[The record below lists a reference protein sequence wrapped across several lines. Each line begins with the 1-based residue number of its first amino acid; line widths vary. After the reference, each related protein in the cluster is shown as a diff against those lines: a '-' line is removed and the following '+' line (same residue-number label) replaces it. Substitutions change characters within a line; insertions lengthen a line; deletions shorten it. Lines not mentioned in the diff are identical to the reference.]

1 MAGSYESEQRAKLL
15 NGEESPENVNIAT
28 LKYFW
33 LSNPRLSS
41 GKNIPKFLRAIP
53 VLSTFTDNELRILS
67 KHMHHRS
74 FGDGEVI
81 FKQNDVGFGFYLIY
95 GGHVDILVNNRDEES
110 TDSTSEQDVTRLLT
124 LEAGEYFGEL
134 SLLQEHSVR
143 NASAISRQGCELL
156 GLFKPDIDQLIIHYP
171 VIAAKLLQS
180 VSQII
185 ANRFYSLSREV
196 RELKFKLAQIEKEKA
211 AT

>member
-1 MAGSYESEQRAKLL
+1 MAGSYESEQRSKIFA
-15 NGEESPENVNIAT
+15 GEDSPEKVNIAT

-53 VLSTFTDNELRILS
+53 VLANFTDNELRILS

-74 FGDGEVI
+74 FGDEEMI
-81 FKQNDVGFGFYLIY
+81 FRQNDVGFGFYFIY
-95 GGHVDILVNNRDEES
+95 GGHVDIVVNNRDE
-110 TDSTSEQDVTRLLT
+110 DSSDSASELDVTRLLT

-156 GLFKPDIDQLIIHYP
+156 GIFKPDVDQLIAHNP
-171 VIAAKLLQS
+171 VVGAKLLQS

-196 RELKFKLAQIEKEKA
+196 KELKFKILQLEKSQS
-211 AT
+211 

>member
-1 MAGSYESEQRAKLL
+1 MAGSYESEQRAKILS
-15 NGEESPENVNIAT
+15 GEEVTENVNIST

-41 GKNIPKFLRAIP
+41 GKNIPKFLRSIP
-53 VLSTFTDNELRILS
+53 VLGNFTDNELRILS
-67 KHMHHRS
+67 RHMHHRS

-81 FKQNDVGFGFYLIY
+81 FRQNDVGFGFYLLY
-95 GGHVDILVNNRDEES
+95 GGHVDIMVNVREEDVPDMS
-110 TDSTSEQDVTRLLT
+110 SDQDVTRILT
-124 LEAGEYFGEL
+124 LESGEYFGEL

-156 GLFKPDIDQLIIHYP
+156 GLFKPDVDQLILQYP

-196 RELKFKLAQIEKEKA
+196 RELKFKISQIEKA
-211 AT
+211 QV

>member
-1 MAGSYESEQRAKLL
+1 MAGSYESEQRANLL
-15 NGEESPENVNIAT
+15 SGDDSPENVNIAT

-33 LSNPRLSS
+33 LSNPILST

-53 VLSTFTDNELRILS
+53 VLGIFTDNELRILS

-74 FGDGEVI
+74 FGDGEII
-81 FKQNDVGFGFYLIY
+81 FRQNDVGFGFYLIY
-95 GGHVDILVNNRDEES
+95 AGHVDIMVNNRDEETESAS
-110 TDSTSEQDVTRLLT
+110 TGAESDVSRLLT
-124 LEAGEYFGEL
+124 LESGEYFGEL

-156 GLFKPDIDQLIIHYP
+156 GLFKPDVDQLIIQYP

-196 RELKFKLAQIEKEKA
+196 RELKFQLAQLEKA
-211 AT
+211 QS

>member
-1 MAGSYESEQRAKLL
+1 MAGSYESEQRAKVFS
-15 NGEESPENVNIAT
+15 GDDQPEKVNIST

-53 VLSTFTDNELRILS
+53 VLGNFTDNELRILS
-67 KHMHHRS
+67 RHMHHRS

-81 FKQNDVGFGFYLIY
+81 FRQNDVGFGFYFIY
-95 GGHVDILVNNRDEES
+95 GGHVDIMVNNREE
-110 TDSTSEQDVTRLLT
+110 DSSDLASEQDVSRLLT
-124 LEAGEYFGEL
+124 LESGEYFGEL

-156 GLFKPDIDQLIIHYP
+156 GLFKPDVDQLIAHNP
-171 VIAAKLLQS
+171 VVGAKLLQS

-196 RELKFKLAQIEKEKA
+196 RELKFKVAQLEKGQA
-211 AT
+211 

>member
-1 MAGSYESEQRAKLL
+1 MSSSYESEQRAK
-15 NGEESPENVNIAT
+15 NFSGDDTTERVNIAT

-53 VLSTFTDNELRILS
+53 VLTNFTDNELRILAR
-67 KHMHHRS
+67 HMHHRS

-81 FKQNDVGFGFYLIY
+81 FRQNDVGFGFYLIY
-95 GGHVDILVNNRDEES
+95 GGHVDITVSARDDDVLDDAAEM
-110 TDSTSEQDVTRLLT
+110 EQARLLT
-124 LEAGEYFGEL
+124 LESGEYFGEL

-156 GLFKPDIDQLIIHYP
+156 GIFKPDVDQLIAHNP
-171 VIAAKLLQS
+171 VVGAKLLQS

-196 RELKFKLAQIEKEKA
+196 RELKYKLSQLEKSAQ
-211 AT
+211 

>member
-1 MAGSYESEQRAKLL
+1 MAGSYESERRDKIL
-15 NGEESPENVNIAT
+15 NGEDSADTVNIST

-41 GKNIPKFLRAIP
+41 GKNIPKFMRSIP
-53 VLSTFTDNELRILS
+53 VLGNFTDNELRILS

-81 FKQNDVGFGFYLIY
+81 FRQNDVGFGFYLLY
-95 GGHVDILVNNRDEES
+95 AGHVDIMVNVREEESADVNND
-110 TDSTSEQDVTRLLT
+110 QDVTRILT
-124 LEAGEYFGEL
+124 LESGEYFGEL

-143 NASAISRQGCELL
+143 NASAVSRQGCELL
-156 GLFKPDIDQLIIHYP
+156 GLFKPDVDQLILQYP

-196 RELKFKLAQIEKEKA
+196 RELKFKVANLEKA
-211 AT
+211 QS

>member
-1 MAGSYESEQRAKLL
+1 MAGSYESEQRANLL
-15 NGEESPENVNIAT
+15 SGDDSPENVNIAT

-33 LSNPRLSS
+33 LSNPILST

-53 VLSTFTDNELRILS
+53 VLGIFTDNELRILS

-74 FGDGEVI
+74 FGDGEII
-81 FKQNDVGFGFYLIY
+81 FRQNDVGFGFYLIY
-95 GGHVDILVNNRDEES
+95 GGHVDIMVNSRDEETES
-110 TDSTSEQDVTRLLT
+110 ASPSAESDVSRLLT
-124 LEAGEYFGEL
+124 LESGEYFGEL

-156 GLFKPDIDQLIIHYP
+156 GLFKPDVDQLIIQYP

-196 RELKFKLAQIEKEKA
+196 RELKFKVAQLEKA
-211 AT
+211 QS

>member
-1 MAGSYESEQRAKLL
+1 MAGSYESEQRANLL
-15 NGEESPENVNIAT
+15 SGDDSPENVNIAT

-33 LSNPRLSS
+33 LSNPILST

-53 VLSTFTDNELRILS
+53 VLGIFTDNELRILS

-74 FGDGEVI
+74 FGDGEII
-81 FKQNDVGFGFYLIY
+81 FRQNDVGFGFYLIY
-95 GGHVDILVNNRDEES
+95 AGHVDIMVNNRDEETES
-110 TDSTSEQDVTRLLT
+110 ASAGAESDVSRLLT
-124 LEAGEYFGEL
+124 LESGEYFGEL

-156 GLFKPDIDQLIIHYP
+156 GLFKPDVDQLIIQYP

-196 RELKFKLAQIEKEKA
+196 RELKFKLAQLEKA
-211 AT
+211 QS